1 MCPSVRAACVSVI
14 GSHFTV
20 LDFDII
26 TEYCLSVH
34 TAVLT
39 PNPKPARSQKIG
51 ILYRVEEARGSC
63 HTGCTQVARELPLT
77 LSDGNSRAQGPAG
90 TLRSLAPPEPPP
102 SLPLIPPAQ
111 PRQEGQL
118 RTRQA
123 QQGPAQALPTCRS
136 QSLQG

>member
-14 GSHFTV
+14 GSHFTIQ
-20 LDFDII
+20 DFYII

-34 TAVLT
+34 TPVLS
-39 PNPKPARSQKIG
+39 PNPKPARSQKIR
-51 ILYRVEEARGSC
+51 ILYRGEELRGSC
-63 HTGCTQVARELPLT
+63 HTGCTQVKRDLSLT
-77 LSDGNSRAQGPAG
+77 EGDSRAQGPAG
-90 TLRSLAPPEPPP
+90 ILLSLAPPEPSPA
-102 SLPLIPPAQ
+102 LPLLPPAQ